1 MIIKVLSEPKKKS
14 FWLALGWTFL
24 ILFLSFKSASS
35 FKTKLTFPNQDKVVH
50 FMFYFVFVFLWYRFL
65 FSIKKNSIGFVLF
78 VCLFA
83 FGLGLIVEYLQG
95 VLTVDRSSDVYDVMA
110 NGLGVVVG
118 GFFSYLFLNKKL

>member
-1 MIIKVLSEPKKKS
+1 MIIKVLSEPNKKS

-83 FGLGLIVEYLQG
+83 FGLGLFVEYLQG

-118 GFFSYLFLNKKL
+118 GFFSYLFINKKL